1 VHFLCRCRVLPPPP
15 CFFFGG
21 FAVLRSTAARYLAY
35 AVLLGWVGTPRP
47 PEVHLQ
53 RVVPTRAVHC
63 IMKRNAETAKQRT
76 ITLVPA
82 SEPMPLEAFKTA
94 LLKRRCVAQRRETS
108 TLRKALTR
116 RALSIVLAKQKAVQ
130 LAEEAIANPPPAP
143 APDSAEAVAAAAAAA
158 EHAARVQEV
167 TRLNK
172 AQEESYRAALQA
184 WEQETASARRAER
197 ERLVSAMTSRRA
209 ARATEQ
215 AGIEEKLKTLQASN
229 VTLMRQLKLV
239 LTQEEEQ
246 KRRAVEDG
254 EVLMSPSA
262 RPQTGAGSV
271 SAARLPSAWGRGSG
285 PSGMGGR
292 GPGGGGHRQ
301 SLGPPGGYSQG
312 GMRPQQLMPPQ
323 MRGGRGQYGF
333 GDMGSPP
340 SLGGRGGRGRGP
352 YGSLN
357 GRR

>member
-1 VHFLCRCRVLPPPP
+1 MSLCSACSERVRTSGLCSETLRVLPAHERKRRQVFAAYSSSVRLLELCHRFNAALLASAQSAAGGPSLTDKQPEAQAVAVQRTRLRLGRQTRAHARGSRFCGRDRSQVALHATNHEP
-15 CFFFGG
+15 TMLSLVPARGVAHHILSTSRAGEEAQCAFFVDRFWRIC
-21 FAVLRSTAARYLAY
+21 ARLRADTAARSLVY
-35 AVLLGWVGTPRP
+35 ALLVGCVGTPRP
-47 PEVHLQ
+47 SEVHLQ

-215 AGIEEKLKTLQASN
+215 AGIEEKL
-229 VTLMRQLKLV
+229 
-239 LTQEEEQ
+239 
-246 KRRAVEDG
+246 
-254 EVLMSPSA
+254 
-262 RPQTGAGSV
+262 
-271 SAARLPSAWGRGSG
+271 
-285 PSGMGGR
+285 
-292 GPGGGGHRQ
+292 
-301 SLGPPGGYSQG
+301 
-312 GMRPQQLMPPQ
+312 
-323 MRGGRGQYGF
+323 
-333 GDMGSPP
+333 
-340 SLGGRGGRGRGP
+340 
-352 YGSLN
+352 
-357 GRR
+357 